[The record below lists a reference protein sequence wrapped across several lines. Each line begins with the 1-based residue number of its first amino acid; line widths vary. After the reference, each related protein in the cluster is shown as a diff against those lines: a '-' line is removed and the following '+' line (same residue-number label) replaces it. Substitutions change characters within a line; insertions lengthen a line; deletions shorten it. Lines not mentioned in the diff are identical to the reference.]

1 MTIFSSCSANHIS
14 SWQLTVSMHQID
26 SLICNQH
33 YKLMVKMTILLI
45 LCAVVNNSPVCET
58 NIHTCITMQKLFK
71 MSQNDSL

>member
-14 SWQLTVSMHQID
+14 SWQLAVSMHQIG

-45 LCAVVNNSPVCET
+45 LCAVVNNNPVCET
-58 NIHTCITMQKLFK
+58 NIHTCITMQKLIK